1 MHIRVFGF
9 QCAEKYKV
17 PWKLILNCA
26 KGVEGDWFLKKYGE
40 LTVKLKPRMTFVPTI
55 LLNQVNDSF
64 FDEILLPICPFY

>member
-1 MHIRVFGF
+1 MVDF

-26 KGVEGDWFLKKYGE
+26 KGVEGNWFLKKYGE

-55 LLNQVNDSF
+55 LLNQVNAFLMKF
-64 FDEILLPICPFY
+64 FNLFAYSNNFI